1 MKYGTGLK
9 FLWFTYFSRMWGKDE
24 VPNSGN
30 DKIKNIFAFL
40 DISNEVP
47 KFFLETDFLVPQ
59 NGRLIN
65 LEYYTI

>member
-1 MKYGTGLK
+1 
-9 FLWFTYFSRMWGKDE
+9 MWGKDE

-30 DKIKNIFAFL
+30 DKVKNIFAFL

-65 LEYYTI
+65 LKYYTI

>member
-1 MKYGTGLK
+1 
-9 FLWFTYFSRMWGKDE
+9 MWGKDE

-30 DKIKNIFAFL
+30 DKVKNIFAFL

-47 KFFLETDFLVPQ
+47 TTFSLETDFLVPQ
-59 NGRLIN
+59 NGRLIT